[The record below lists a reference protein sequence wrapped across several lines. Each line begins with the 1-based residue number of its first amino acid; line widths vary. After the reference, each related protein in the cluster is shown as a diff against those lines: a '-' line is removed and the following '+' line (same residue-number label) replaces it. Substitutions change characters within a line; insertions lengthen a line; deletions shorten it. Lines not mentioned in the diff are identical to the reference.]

1 MCKLTNEQMLR
12 YFIFKDCGFD
22 EERAKKTYDFVMG
35 NEPEPQPESK
45 LTTELADGIY
55 LMYGKTAVMFIGQEV
70 AAQGCTGV
78 GVKLG
83 GKSLVLALTDIS
95 NDDVELTTQQ
105 GGTRFITGY
114 HRAAED
120 MDGKTATDDIRDI
133 LNMGISDDE
142 YIPSLGEL
150 YFIMAHFTRINAAM
164 EAVGGEP
171 LRNDWYWSSTQY
183 SETDAW
189 YLYLYCGGAN
199 YRTKATW
206 QGRVRSVSP
215 FFSVEPTHK
224 VRCVEKIVMP

>member
-22 EERAKKTYDFVMG
+22 EEIAKKSYDFVMG

-45 LTTELADGIY
+45 PTTELADGIY
-55 LMYGKTAVMFIGQEV
+55 LMYGKTAVPYTGYEV
-70 AAQGCTGV
+70 SKDGKEGCTGI
-78 GVKLG
+78 GVKFG

-95 NDDVELTTQQ
+95 DDDVELTTQQ
-105 GGTRFITGY
+105 GGTRFITDY

-150 YFIMAHFTRINAAM
+150 YFILAHFTRINAAL

-171 LRNDWYWSSTQY
+171 LRNDWYWSSTQ
-183 SETDAW
+183 SSATHAW
-189 YLYLYCGGAN
+189 ALYLTNGSAYYYA
-199 YRTKATW
+199 KASI
-206 QGRVRSVSP
+206 QGRVRPVSAFLP
-215 FFSVEPTHK
+215 LNS
-224 VRCVEKIVMP
+224 

>member
-1 MCKLTNEQMLR
+1 MRKLTNEQMLR

-22 EERAKKTYDFVMG
+22 EEIAKKSYDFVMG

-45 LTTELADGIY
+45 PTTELADGIY
-55 LMYGKTAVMFIGQEV
+55 LMYGKTAVPYTGQEV
-70 AAQGCTGV
+70 SAQGCTGI
-78 GVKLG
+78 GVKFG

-95 NDDVELTTQQ
+95 DDDVELTTQQ
-105 GGTRFITGY
+105 GGTRFITDY

-133 LNMGISDDE
+133 LNMGIADDE

-150 YFIMAHFTRINAAM
+150 YFILAHFTRINAAL

-183 SETDAW
+183 SAANAW
-189 YLYLYCGGAN
+189 YLNLGHGGATN
-199 YRTKATW
+199 YTKAPY
-206 QGRVRSVSP
+206 QSRVRPVSAFLP
-215 FFSVEPTHK
+215 LNS
-224 VRCVEKIVMP
+224 

>member
-22 EERAKKTYDFVMG
+22 EEIAKKSYDFVMG
-35 NEPEPQPESK
+35 NKPEPQPENRPA
-45 LTTELADGIY
+45 TELADGIY
-55 LMYGKTAVMFIGQEV
+55 LMYGKTAVPYTGYEV
-70 AAQGCTGV
+70 SKDGKEGCTGI
-78 GVKLG
+78 GVKFG
-83 GKSLVLALTDIS
+83 CKSLVLALTDIS
-95 NDDVELTTQQ
+95 DDDVELTTQQ
-105 GGTRFITGY
+105 GGTRFITDY

-150 YFIMAHFTRINAAM
+150 YFILAYFTQINAAL

-183 SETDAW
+183 SATIAW
-189 YLYLYCGGAN
+189 GLYLGDGYAGN
-199 YRTKATW
+199 LTKATY
-206 QGRVRSVSP
+206 QYRVRPVSAFLP
-215 FFSVEPTHK
+215 LNS
-224 VRCVEKIVMP
+224 

>member
-22 EERAKKTYDFVMG
+22 EEIAKKSYDFVMG
-35 NEPEPQPESK
+35 NRPEPQPESK
-45 LTTELADGIY
+45 PATELADGIY
-55 LMYGKTAVMFIGQEV
+55 LMYGKTAVPYTGYEV
-70 AAQGCTGV
+70 SKDGKEGCTGI
-78 GVKLG
+78 GVKFG

-95 NDDVELTTQQ
+95 DDDVELTTQQ
-105 GGTRFITGY
+105 GGTRFITDY

-150 YFIMAHFTRINAAM
+150 YFMLAHFTQINAAL

-183 SETDAW
+183 SAANAW
-189 YLYLYCGGAN
+189 YLILYYGSASSG
-199 YRTKATW
+199 TKAAS
-206 QGRVRSVSP
+206 QFRVRPVSAFLP
-215 FFSVEPTHK
+215 LNS
-224 VRCVEKIVMP
+224 